1 MGGGGIHV
9 ETGWGREQFGMWS
22 SRGGWRVGDGMWSVK
37 SKLIKKKQKQINK
50 NPQSWDRSTLRN
62 TTNDL
67 TSDFMPFTK
76 TQLE

>member
-1 MGGGGIHV
+1 
-9 ETGWGREQFGMWS
+9 
-22 SRGGWRVGDGMWSVK
+22 VGDGMWSVK